1 MSLIVFLLSGFLV
14 MKLVFKIIGTISLCL
29 GLIGIFIPILPTTPF
44 LLLSATLYAKSSDKL
59 YQWLMSNPRLG
70 PYIKNFRENRTL
82 PLRVKI
88 ISVSTLWCTILL
100 STYLVEI
107 LFVRLLLLII
117 AIAVTIHILHY
128 KTKE

>member
-1 MSLIVFLLSGFLV
+1 

-100 STYLVEI
+100 SVYLVEM
-107 LFVRLLLLII
+107 LFVRLLLLFV
-117 AIAVTIHILHY
+117 AVAVTMHILHY

>member
-1 MSLIVFLLSGFLV
+1 

-29 GLIGIFIPILPTTPF
+29 GLLGIFIPILPTTPF

-59 YQWLMSNPRLG
+59 YRWLMSNPHLG
-70 PYIKNFRENRTL
+70 PYIKDFREHRTL
-82 PLRVKI
+82 PLRVKV
-88 ISVSTLWCTILL
+88 ISISTLWCTILL

>member
-100 STYLVEI
+100 SVYLVEM
-107 LFVRLLLLII
+107 LFVRLLLLFV
-117 AIAVTIHILHY
+117 AVAVTMHILHY